1 MRGGVSGCGG
11 WGGMRGG
18 VSGCGGWG
26 GVNVSG
32 GVWWQGGV
40 SGCGGWEGDRLSSI
54 SPIVPNFVTM
64 YNYYT
69 MLSGVAT

>member
-54 SPIVPNFVTM
+54 SLVPNFVTM